1 MIDQEGKRDKMQDF
15 QWIVGVCNDLATFA
29 EKHGLTET
37 TRAAQS
43 AARIA
48 SLEIELAACLTGK
61 PTVQFFSVPLPGQKL
76 GMGYTEAADKTVSSM
91 ATLEKDEPVVVSLQ
105 SRR

>member
-1 MIDQEGKRDKMQDF
+1 MQDF

-43 AARIA
+43 AAMIA
-48 SLEIELAACLTGK
+48 SLEIKLADCLTSK
-61 PTVQFFSVPLPGQKL
+61 PTVQCFSVSLPGQNL
-76 GMGYTEAADKTVSSM
+76 GVGYTEAADKTASSL
-91 ATLEKDEPVVVSLQ
+91 ATSGQGEHVVVSLQ